1 MKIAGI
7 DFSINHPSIC
17 VYDTESKECQ
27 FYVFPKEKTKGHS
40 NLKDTEVNVVDIQRY
55 DVANGLSSTE
65 RERLST
71 LNAII
76 LAEGI
81 MKALPDDIEAV
92 ALENLAFS
100 ASSNRLAE
108 IAGYQYIFR
117 ERLTNRYGTNNLYF
131 FAAMSVKAKA
141 GSGKFDKN
149 QMIEKF
155 LDREVTGVSLRIQDK
170 LENEIQFF
178 KKTKNWIKP
187 IDDIADSFW
196 IAKCLEFVLNENM
209 TNG

>member
-1 MKIAGI
+1 MKVAGI

-17 VYDTESKECQ
+17 VLDTETRECQ
-27 FYVFPKEKTKGHS
+27 FYIYPKEKTKGHS
-40 NLKDTEVNVVDIQRY
+40 NLQNTEINIIDIQRF
-55 DVANGLSSTE
+55 DVANGLLSTE

-71 LNAII
+71 LNAMI

-81 MKALPDDIEAV
+81 INSLPEDIDAV

-117 ERLTNRYGTNNLYF
+117 ERLMNRYGSQNLYF
-131 FAAMSVKAKA
+131 FAAMTVKAKA

-155 LDREVTGVSLRIQDK
+155 LDKDLTKVDLRIQDK
-170 LENEIQFF
+170 LQSEIQFF

-187 IDDIADSFW
+187 IDDVADSFW
-196 IAKCLEFVLNENM
+196 IATCLESTLK
-209 TNG
+209 GI

>member
-17 VYDTESKECQ
+17 IYDTETLECE
-27 FYVFPKEKTKGHS
+27 FLVFPKERSKGHKG
-40 NLKDTEVNVVDIQRY
+40 LTDTEVQIIDIQRL
-55 DVANGLSSTE
+55 DVANGVTTTD
-65 RERLST
+65 RERILT
-71 LNAII
+71 TNAII

-81 MKALPDDIEAV
+81 IQNLPDDLDAIG
-92 ALENLAFS
+92 LENLAFS

-108 IAGYQYIFR
+108 IAGYQYILR
-117 ERLTNRYGTNNLYF
+117 ERLVNKYGANKIHF

-155 LDREVTGVSLRIQDK
+155 LDKDLTKLKLKLYDK
-170 LENEIQFF
+170 LESDITYF

-187 IDDIADSFW
+187 IDDIADSYW
-196 IAKCLEFVLNENM
+196 IAIC
-209 TNG
+209 TNSTIDKA